1 MEKYYE
7 KWKEQLFPVRTVT
20 LPEDFFEMAGVKV
33 NVADVDLFH
42 SYELEYENGDMHAS
56 AIDES
61 IYFFCD
67 SGFIESDP
75 SDEEIIR
82 YLQRHVV

>member
-7 KWKEQLFPVRTVT
+7 EWKGQKFPVRTVT
-20 LPEDFFEMAGVKV
+20 LPDNFFECAGVRV
-33 NVADVDLFH
+33 NVTDVDLYH
-42 SYELEYENGDMHAS
+42 AYEVEYENGDINAR

-61 IYFFCD
+61 IYYFCD
-67 SGFIESDP
+67 SGFIASDP

-82 YLQRHVV
+82 YLQRYVV